1 MRRILILV
9 YSAFVIIM
17 IANYIFYKSMYNK
30 QISYIVELL
39 DRQVQ
44 IVGLTVDSTNN
55 GFISD
60 FNKIN
65 FSDDLNLFFTNPENQ
80 VRIKDKMKSFFS
92 KYKEFVIGIRLYDNK
107 KNEFTLKRDN
117 ESEEWLEQP
126 FILHV
131 QTEIDTVEKLVQEN
145 RQYNYYLPVMNK
157 KTNETIGNIVVT
169 VDYQKYFK
177 AIFSEFNLKE
187 YQWQW
192 VVSDSGEVV
201 YDNNPNKVIYSQ
213 LDKITRG
220 LAAGSVE
227 NIIHKATING
237 KTEEL
242 ISSYYSTQLLQKRDL
257 GLVFSAPTSRFQRYI
272 IRNSL
277 LIVLGTLFLVQAII
291 YLFWRYLKSQ
301 QKEMDG
307 LKTSEKMLFK
317 LIEEMPVGVIVHN
330 QNREILKANKVAAG
344 QYSYLSETE
353 MKGKIFPESSL
364 PGDSDYYSKNLGGSF
379 NPDQFV
385 IIKKEIGEIV
395 LYRNSIPV
403 MFMGDEATMEILIDV
418 TMLESAR
425 KQEAKANEAKS
436 EFLARMSYEIR
447 TPLNGIIGMTDVLKK
462 FHLTSEVKEIVGLLH
477 RSTEVLLNIINDI
490 LDFSK
495 IESGKMILDE
505 VPFNLREEITYCT
518 DLANTNIPAND
529 LKLSCTV
536 DDNVPE
542 SIIGD
547 PFRLRQILT
556 NLITHSVRNTEK
568 GEIRLKCMLKY
579 NRNGIIT
586 LEFEL
591 LDTGRSFDNA
601 SLKKIFGDFVNIESK
616 KVRTN
621 DDSEFGTI
629 LSRQLVELMGGELL
643 AVSPSGISGDQG
655 TKVSFTILTY
665 SNDRQIKELS
675 FEKIKTFDRIR
686 TLVITGNQNRDEEIL
701 SALHRLGLNVTI
713 TTFQRSTVNQI
724 KTNMNY
730 PDDKYNLVVIF
741 DDEEFNGFDAAR
753 VIWENRLSAYFIML
767 MISSNDKKGN
777 YLNCITLGIDHYLI
791 KPFDVS
797 ELLSI
802 IKNSFPFLEDKTSLV
817 EIGTLRTDLKIL
829 IIEDNKMNQH
839 VIGTM
844 LKSLGYSFELS
855 DDGYAGYLMAK
866 AQKYDLIFMDLIM
879 PEMDGFE
886 SAQRIVK
893 IDKSVLIVAFTA
905 DNMPETKRK
914 AELSG
919 IKDFISKPVRI
930 DELKKLFA
938 RYFKK

>member
-65 FSDDLNLFFTNPENQ
+65 FSEDLNLFFTNPENQ

-131 QTEIDTVEKLVQEN
+131 QTEIDTIEKLVQEN
-145 RQYNYYLPVMNK
+145 RQYNYYLPVLNK

-201 YDNNPNKVIYSQ
+201 YDNNPNKVVYSQ

-227 NIIHKATING
+227 NIIHTATING
-237 KTEEL
+237 KSEEL

-257 GLVFSAPTSRFQRYI
+257 GLVFSAPTSRFQKYI
-272 IRNSL
+272 IWNSL

-330 QNREILKANKVAAG
+330 KSREILKANKVAAG

-518 DLANTNIPAND
+518 DLANTDIPAND

-568 GEIRLKCMLKY
+568 GEIRLKCILKN

-591 LDTGRSFDNA
+591 LDSGRSFDNA

-675 FEKIKTFDRIR
+675 FEKIKTFNSIR

-791 KPFDVS
+791 KPFDIS

-844 LKSLGYSFELS
+844 LKSLGYSYELS

-866 AQKYDLIFMDLIM
+866 AQQYDLIFMDLIM